1 VHWSAFAPE
10 FKELEENT
18 HYEEREDEFDVTSPV
33 NAGALEDSDQEDHV
47 EIMDSEESPEE
58 TSYLPTIPESDSSVP
73 SFYSDILK

>member
-1 VHWSAFAPE
+1 MWYVEHNNWLLCLRGSFV
-10 FKELEENT
+10 FCQ
-18 HYEEREDEFDVTSPV
+18 TSPV